1 MSTELLSPELE
12 VESQEIIEDEEVL
25 ENMQQEIED
34 AGGRIDGIYY
44 CTAVDAK
51 AIYRKPNPGMA
62 FSAKRDFPEIDLGRS
77 IIAGNK
83 PSDMLFGRNAGMYSV
98 FIASTHPETLFPHP
112 NIDLRFNSL
121 SDFAKAL

>member
-1 MSTELLSPELE
+1 MTE
-12 VESQEIIEDEEVL
+12 EDL
-25 ENMQQEIED
+25 TGIHQNMQREIED

-62 FSAKRDFPEIDLGRS
+62 FSAKRDFPEIDLGKS

-83 PSDMLFGRNAGMYSV
+83 PSDMLFGKNAGMYSV
-98 FIASTHPETLFPHP
+98 YIASTHPETPFPHP